1 MKKLGAIILLGLIL
15 SGCSLKTSVEDLRPM
30 TQLPLKSSDNPFG
43 IKISGGSHQNMT
55 GSNVDLEVSIG
66 LRDRTVSG
74 TNVDAQISI
83 STHRPDPL

>member
-1 MKKLGAIILLGLIL
+1 MKKLGAIILLGLLL

-30 TQLPLKSSDNPFG
+30 VPLKSSDNPFG
-43 IKISGGSHQNMT
+43 IKISGGSRQNMT

-66 LRDRTVSG
+66 FRDRTVSG

-83 STHRPDPL
+83 STHRPDNL

>member
-1 MKKLGAIILLGLIL
+1 MKKLGAIILLGFIL

-30 TQLPLKSSDNPFG
+30 APLKSTDNPFG
-43 IKISGGSHQNMT
+43 IKVSGGSRQNMN

-66 LRDRTVSG
+66 FKDRTVSG

-83 STHRPDPL
+83 STHRPETL